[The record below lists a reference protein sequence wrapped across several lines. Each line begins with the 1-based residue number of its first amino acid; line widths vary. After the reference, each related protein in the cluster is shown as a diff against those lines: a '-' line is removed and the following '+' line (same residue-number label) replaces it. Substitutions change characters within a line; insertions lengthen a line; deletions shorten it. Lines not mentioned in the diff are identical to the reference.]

1 MDAIYQMV
9 VRKISTVV
17 LNGGSG
23 GWFRRMK
30 PPLTNILKNC
40 QTSYLFGQIWPQKKS
55 AVKIPQSVL
64 CKNSQPA
71 DDIMVITT
79 ILASCLENIW
89 LQCILEKEIWW

>member
-1 MDAIYQMV
+1 MFLINDA
-9 VRKISTVV
+9 
-17 LNGGSG
+17 
-23 GWFRRMK
+23 
-30 PPLTNILKNC
+30 LK
-40 QTSYLFGQIWPQKKS
+40 QRKKS